1 MTALVDTGNSAMY
14 LPEQIFDNFK
24 VRRKEEKR
32 EEGMEGWRDFGRR
45 YEIKEGSE
53 EERGEGRRAGQILQR
68 EKECFSIHRSFV
80 NFHTLGPKFS
90 SLSLAPHSLRN
101 NCRRSFRRYPSRPFL
116 TASAAFSMGR

>member
-24 VRRKEEKR
+24 VRRKDEKR

-53 EERGEGRRAGQILQR
+53 GEKGGGEEGWTDTSEGKGMLLNPSLIRQ
-68 EKECFSIHRSFV
+68 FSHAWI
-80 NFHTLGPKFS
+80 
-90 SLSLAPHSLRN
+90 
-101 NCRRSFRRYPSRPFL
+101 
-116 TASAAFSMGR
+116 